1 VEIEPF
7 SLPLSRPLGTAAGA
21 IETRS
26 GFLVRIDIGGTPGVG
41 EATPLSGWT
50 ESLAACED
58 ALRTV
63 DDPGSA
69 LAGDRLADTPAARHA
84 VSLATLDARARAAG
98 RPLYR
103 YLGGDGRVESVP
115 VNATVGDDTP
125 EATADAVE
133 EAVREGYPAVKLKV
147 GSRDPEADLDRVAAV
162 RSKAPDVDLRLDAN
176 GAWSEATAERLL
188 PKLADR
194 GVSVLE
200 QPLSADALEAHA
212 RLRDR
217 GVDIALDEGVVE
229 RGFDAVLAA
238 DAADVLV
245 CKPMALGG
253 IDAADVL
260 VCKPMALGGIDVA
273 RNVVRAARTA
283 GVDALVTTTIDG
295 ALARAG
301 AVHLVASLPGMG
313 PCGLATGDL
322 LRTDL
327 RSGVA
332 PVADGAAAV
341 PQGKGNISP
350 PRTD

>member
-253 IDAADVL
+253 ID
-260 VCKPMALGGIDVA
+260 VA

>member
-1 VEIEPF
+1 MEIEPF

-253 IDAADVL
+253 ID
-260 VCKPMALGGIDVA
+260 VA

>member
-253 IDAADVL
+253 ID
-260 VCKPMALGGIDVA
+260 VA

-301 AVHLVASLPGMG
+301 AVHLVGSLPGMG

>member
-1 VEIEPF
+1 MTVEIEPF
-7 SLPLSRPLGTAAGA
+7 SLPLSRPLETATGT
-21 IETRS
+21 IETRR
-26 GFLVRIDIGGTPGVG
+26 GFLVRVDIGGTPGVG
-41 EATPLSGWT
+41 EAAPLPGWT
-50 ESLAACED
+50 EPLAACED
-58 ALRTV
+58 ALRAV
-63 DDPGSA
+63 DDPASA
-69 LAGDRLADTPAARHA
+69 LSDDRLADTPAARHG
-84 VSLATLDARARAAG
+84 VSLATFDARARAAG

-103 YLGGDGRVESVP
+103 YLGGDGRVGSVP
-115 VNATVGDDTP
+115 VNATVGDGTP

-133 EAVREGYPAVKLKV
+133 GAVREGYPAVKLKV

-162 RSKAPDVDLRLDAN
+162 RSSAPDVELRLDAN

-188 PKLADR
+188 PTLADYD
-194 GVSVLE
+194 VSVLE

-253 IDAADVL
+253 ID
-260 VCKPMALGGIDVA
+260 VA
-273 RNVVRAARTA
+273 RNVVRSARTA
-283 GVDALVTTTIDG
+283 GADALVTTTIDG
-295 ALARAG
+295 AIARAG
-301 AVHLVASLPGMG
+301 AVHLVASLPGMR

-322 LRTDL
+322 LGTDL

-341 PQGKGNISP
+341 PQGKGNIP
-350 PRTD
+350 PRRTG

>member
-1 VEIEPF
+1 MRGRAPDGRR
-7 SLPLSRPLGTAAGA
+7 SRIGA
-21 IETRS
+21 RRRS
-26 GFLVRIDIGGTPGVG
+26 AP
-41 EATPLSGWT
+41 
-50 ESLAACED
+50 
-58 ALRTV
+58 
-63 DDPGSA
+63 
-69 LAGDRLADTPAARHA
+69 RHA

-176 GAWSEATAERLL
+176 GAWSEATAEGLL

-200 QPLSADALEAHA
+200 QPLPAGSLDAHA
-212 RLRDR
+212 RLRGR

-229 RGFDAVLAA
+229 RGFDAVLGA

-253 IDAADVL
+253 LDI
-260 VCKPMALGGIDVA
+260 A

-341 PQGKGNISP
+341 PQGKGNVSP
-350 PRTD
+350 RRTD

>member
-1 VEIEPF
+1 MEIEPF

-253 IDAADVL
+253 ID
-260 VCKPMALGGIDVA
+260 VA

-283 GVDALVTTTIDG
+283 DVDALVTTTIDG

-301 AVHLVASLPGMG
+301 AVHLVGSLPGMG

-322 LRTDL
+322 LGTDL
-327 RSGVA
+327 RGGVA

-341 PQGKGNISP
+341 PQGKGNIP
-350 PRTD
+350 PR